1 MGKTYVVS
9 YIVAVL
15 CVLNT
20 NAANIIWQIG
30 KADNSASELALGP
43 SSYKEFLAKDFGYED
58 RYFLIGSSKDDK
70 DFPYV
75 LPGPNDVWGG
85 TWRTSGWRTH
95 STNILFGLDRITEH
109 GECRLIIDLLDA
121 DPRRSLVKVSVNSVE
136 KKFEIKGK
144 SEKVLDGVIDEAK
157 GQVLEIPVAASDLKI
172 GGNIV
177 TISVL
182 EGGWIAFDQ
191 VRLEGPYN
199 IKLKNTHSLVFLRNV
214 SPARYEIKQGDS
226 MVQPLLIDVEHLSGN
241 PDLTVKLDGK
251 CIFSSKLDTARY
263 MFEAPMP
270 AVKKMVKSKYQIF
283 VDGKLLESATV
294 LRSPQKEQTLADY
307 VDTKMGTAH
316 SRWMIAPGPWM
327 PFSMV
332 KLSPDNQNR
341 GWQAG
346 YQPTF
351 ETVGCFSHIHEWT
364 MAGLGM
370 MPTNGKLYTR
380 VGDQFSPDEGYRSRI
395 EKRTEEAPLGYY
407 KVFLTDTQIEVE
419 ATATERASFQRYIFP
434 QDKDGRVMI
443 DLHIQAE
450 YDYKLF
456 DVDVNKVSDN
466 RIEGHCRQ
474 ISSRIWGKDAEQE
487 YVVNFVIEFDAPIKK
502 VGGWKNDEIL
512 DTSHISGEE
521 LSDAGLFVEFDTK
534 KSPIVQVRTGL
545 SYVSISNASENLNKE
560 ISERFGWNFEAV
572 VKYQKDVWNSFLT
585 E

>member
-214 SPARYEIKQGDS
+214 SPAKYEIKQGDS
-226 MVQPLLIDVEHLSGN
+226 MVQPLD
-241 PDLTVKLDGK
+241 
-251 CIFSSKLDTARY
+251 R
-263 MFEAPMP
+263 
-270 AVKKMVKSKYQIF
+270 KS
-283 VDGKLLESATV
+283 
-294 LRSPQKEQTLADY
+294 
-307 VDTKMGTAH
+307 
-316 SRWMIAPGPWM
+316 
-327 PFSMV
+327 
-332 KLSPDNQNR
+332 
-341 GWQAG
+341 
-346 YQPTF
+346 
-351 ETVGCFSHIHEWT
+351 
-364 MAGLGM
+364 
-370 MPTNGKLYTR
+370 
-380 VGDQFSPDEGYRSRI
+380 
-395 EKRTEEAPLGYY
+395 
-407 KVFLTDTQIEVE
+407 
-419 ATATERASFQRYIFP
+419 
-434 QDKDGRVMI
+434 
-443 DLHIQAE
+443 
-450 YDYKLF
+450 
-456 DVDVNKVSDN
+456 
-466 RIEGHCRQ
+466 
-474 ISSRIWGKDAEQE
+474 
-487 YVVNFVIEFDAPIKK
+487 VV
-502 VGGWKNDEIL
+502 
-512 DTSHISGEE
+512 
-521 LSDAGLFVEFDTK
+521 
-534 KSPIVQVRTGL
+534 
-545 SYVSISNASENLNKE
+545 
-560 ISERFGWNFEAV
+560 
-572 VKYQKDVWNSFLT
+572 
-585 E
+585 